1 MRFVSRAIRARIG
14 FSPSKIQ
21 KCANRRYWTADLLP
35 KQAMVLENEKNPCFG
50 DPVYIGEVVGSVVE
64 SDKNCLAMAAAAP
77 DGAPPRRFN
86 YQ

>member
-21 KCANRRYWTADLLP
+21 KCANGRYWTADLLP

-50 DPVYIGEVVGSVVE
+50 DLDKAKTLIAE
-64 SDKNCLAMAAAAP
+64 SYDKM
-77 DGAPPRRFN
+77 
-86 YQ
+86 